1 MQYRRLGSSGLQLS
15 ALSFGAWVNFGDRI
29 GRDGAREL
37 ISAAWDH
44 GVNFFDNAESYAHGE
59 AERVMGDAIRDLR
72 LPRDGYCISSKVSFG
87 AVADPRPTQR
97 GLSRKHVTEGCHAA
111 LRRLQVD
118 YLDLFFCHR
127 PDPDTPI
134 EETVWA
140 MDTLIRQGKVL
151 YWGTSEWS
159 AAQIKEAARI
169 ARHHHLHAP
178 TMEQPQYNLLRRSRV
193 ELEYAPL
200 YSELGLGTTT
210 WSPLASGLLTG
221 KYDQAV
227 PADTRLGYEGN
238 EELQRLVMGSPE
250 ERRRERVRRFIALAT
265 EAGEAPA
272 PLAIAWCLRNP
283 FVSTVITG
291 ASRVPQLL
299 ENLRAVELSQRYDE
313 AFWDRL
319 SAATS

>member
-1 MQYRRLGSSGLQLS
+1 
-15 ALSFGAWVNFGDRI
+15 
-29 GRDGAREL
+29 
-37 ISAAWDH
+37 
-44 GVNFFDNAESYAHGE
+44 
-59 AERVMGDAIRDLR
+59 
-72 LPRDGYCISSKVSFG
+72 
-87 AVADPRPTQR
+87 
-97 GLSRKHVTEGCHAA
+97 
-111 LRRLQVD
+111 
-118 YLDLFFCHR
+118 
-127 PDPDTPI
+127 
-134 EETVWA
+134 
-140 MDTLIRQGKVL
+140 
-151 YWGTSEWS
+151 
-159 AAQIKEAARI
+159 
-169 ARHHHLHAP
+169 
-178 TMEQPQYNLLRRSRV
+178 MEQPQYNLLRRSRV

-265 EAGEAPA
+265 EAGESPA
-272 PLAIAWCLRNP
+272 PLAVAWCLRNP

-291 ASRVPQLL
+291 ASRVSQLL
-299 ENLRAVELSQRYDE
+299 ENLHAVELSQRYDD